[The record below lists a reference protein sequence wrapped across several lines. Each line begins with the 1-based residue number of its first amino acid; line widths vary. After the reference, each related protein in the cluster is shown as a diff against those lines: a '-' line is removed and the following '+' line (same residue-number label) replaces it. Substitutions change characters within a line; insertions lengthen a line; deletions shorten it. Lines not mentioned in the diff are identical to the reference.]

1 LLNKDQNYYHGIR
14 WDIINFVSKGNN
26 RILDIGCGDGNT
38 GKALKDQGKAAE
50 VVGIEK
56 VSEIAQIAETK
67 IDKVICANVETV
79 ELPFNEGYFDYIIM
93 GDVLEHLY
101 DPWTLVNNMG
111 PYLKRG
117 GYILA
122 SVPNIRN
129 WSIIKGLVLKG
140 EWNYSSEGLL
150 DDTHLRFFTKKSI
163 LKLFSSKDF
172 LVHRIIPRFGFQST
186 YKNNIAKILT
196 NFTLGLLEGFLALQ
210 YIVIARKL

>member
-1 LLNKDQNYYHGIR
+1 VLNKDQNYYHGIR
-14 WDIINFVSKGNN
+14 WDLINFVSKGNN

-38 GKALKDQGKAAE
+38 GKALKDQGKAVE

-67 IDKVICANVETV
+67 IDKVICANVETI
-79 ELPFNEGYFDYIIM
+79 ELPFNEGYFEYILM

-111 PYLKRG
+111 RYLKKG
-117 GYILA
+117 GVLIA
-122 SVPNIRN
+122 SIPNIRN
-129 WSIIKGLVLKG
+129 WCIIKSLVLKG
-140 EWNYSSEGLL
+140 EWNYSSDGLL

-163 LKLFSSKDF
+163 LKLFSSEDF
-172 LVHRIIPRFGFQST
+172 LVHRLIPEFEFRPT
-186 YKNNIAKILT
+186 YKFGIKKQFNII
-196 NFTLGLLEGFLALQ
+196 TLGLFEDFLTFQ